1 MYDDKEE
8 DDVNEDDDILENL
21 RLDFPILIFILIF
34 PFPFSLENLCLYF
47 PILSDHPV
55 CWGKD
60 WMEWEEDQQKGAHSK
75 NIIIIT
81 MIECLLFDIA
91 NMQKDKKLPIFYLN
105 K

>member
-1 MYDDKEE
+1 MYDDKED
-8 DDVNEDDDILENL
+8 DDVDEDDDILGNL
-21 RLDFPILIFILIF
+21 R
-34 PFPFSLENLCLYF
+34 LYF